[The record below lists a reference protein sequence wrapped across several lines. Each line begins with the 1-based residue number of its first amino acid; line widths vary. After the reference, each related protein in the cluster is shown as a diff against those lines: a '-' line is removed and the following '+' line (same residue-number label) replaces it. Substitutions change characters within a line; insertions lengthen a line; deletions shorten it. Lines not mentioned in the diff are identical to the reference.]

1 VSGPGAPPLA
11 ALRRPC
17 SIRVWPERP
26 APGELVRLPLPCP
39 AQLVELSH
47 YRGDRRWIALWSS
60 PAGDELIVCD
70 GAFTITAPSHA
81 WTCFCAHPLVGVFLE
96 PYRLGQTNDQGEHR
110 LVVDRYL
117 GSLHVGLAEDVEQLL
132 ATQPS
137 DLIAR
142 TDELSPGEM
151 RLLRQRALALK
162 AERERADSLAQLHA
176 ATRSSRQREQQLL
189 GELIAL
195 LDDAQRAVCEAFPAP
210 PMTDPSPV

>member
-1 VSGPGAPPLA
+1 MPGPGAPRLA

-17 SIRVWPERP
+17 SIRVWPELP

-60 PAGDELIVCD
+60 PTGDELIVRD

-96 PYRLGQTNDQGEHR
+96 PYRLGQTHDQGEHR
-110 LVVDRYL
+110 LLVDRYL

-162 AERERADSLAQLHA
+162 GERERADSIAQLHA
-176 ATRSSRQREQQLL
+176 LTRSSRQREQQLL
-189 GELIAL
+189 GELMVL
-195 LDDAQRAVCEAFPAP
+195 LDDAQRAVCEAFPAS